1 MDDKAKRTFGTLVA
15 RHNAKGVLSVWQD
28 RYRNPLCSSNKIE
41 RNFPPDKKAD
51 AERWLGEEHKPVELY
66 RAGNGHG
73 YRQQN
78 GRNANWFTRILAG

>member
-28 RYRNPLCSSNKIE
+28 RYRSPLCSSNKIE

-51 AERWLGEEHKPVELY
+51 KPVELY